1 MKKSLLFLFLLIL
14 PINIFA
20 YSDKIIPG
28 GNTLGIEV
36 KNDGV
41 IVIGFY
47 KVNGKFN
54 KNDFKVGDVVEVF
67 GPNLEPT
74 KIKVVELINNKNENV
89 DVARHPQEILKL
101 KVPFIVQK
109 NDIIRV
115 PI

>member
-1 MKKSLLFLFLLIL
+1 MKKSLLFLILLIL

-54 KNDFKVGDVVEVF
+54 KNDFKVGDVIV
-67 GPNLEPT
+67 
-74 KIKVVELINNKNENV
+74 KVSGI
-89 DVARHPQEILKL
+89 DVASSDDLVRLIEENIKDD
-101 KVPFIVQK
+101 KVNITIKRNDKFIDK
-109 NDIIRV
+109 TISI
-115 PI
+115 

>member
-1 MKKSLLFLFLLIL
+1 MKRILIIFVLLLM

-54 KNDFKVGDVVEVF
+54 KNDFKVGDV
-67 GPNLEPT
+67 
-74 KIKVVELINNKNENV
+74 
-89 DVARHPQEILKL
+89 
-101 KVPFIVQK
+101 IVQVSETNVASSDDLVRLIEENIK
-109 NDIIRV
+109 DDSEDIGNGQSIEV
-115 PI
+115 AVHLLQALVLD